1 MALVSVIIP
10 YYRKI
15 NHIKKTL
22 NSVLNQTFQNFE
34 IILIYD
40 DPILDDLLF
49 LEDITKDNSK
59 IKIIRNSNN
68 LGAGESRNIA
78 MKNASGEIIAFLDA
92 DDYWLPNRLERQ
104 LHFMEKNKYKFTF
117 CNYKKKGKNKIIDV
131 ISKKSMVTYND
142 LLTDC
147 EIGLS
152 TVFISKDLIKE
163 NLFPPLQTKEDL
175 VAWLTITKNN
185 TYAYNFPD
193 FLVEWSY
200 SENSLS
206 SNFLQK
212 LFDGFKVYNTYLN
225 FNFIKSLCYLFILSI
240 NSIKRKF

>member
-22 NSVLNQTFQNFE
+22 NSVLNQTYQNFE

-40 DPILDDLLF
+40 DPVLDDLEF
-49 LEDITKDNSK
+49 LKDLTKGNSK
-59 IKIIRNSNN
+59 IKIITNLKN
-68 LGAGESRNIA
+68 LGAGESRNVA
-78 MKNASGEIIAFLDA
+78 MRYSSGDIIAFLDA
-92 DDYWLPNRLERQ
+92 DDYWFPKRLEEQ
-104 LHFMEKNKYKFTF
+104 LDFMEKNKFKFTF
-117 CNYKKKGKNKIIDV
+117 CNYKKKQKNNIKEIV
-131 ISKKSMVTYND
+131 SKKQKITYDD

-152 TVFISKDLIKE
+152 TVLIRRELISE
-163 NLFPPLQTKEDL
+163 NLFPSLQTKEDYL
-175 VAWLTITKNN
+175 AWLRITKNN
-185 TYAYNFPD
+185 VHAYNFPY

-206 SNFLQK
+206 SNFVQK
-212 LFDGFKVYNTYLN
+212 LCDGFKVYNTYLN
-225 FNFIKSLCYLFILSI
+225 FNLFKSVFYLFLLSV
-240 NSIKRKF
+240 NSLKRK

>member
-1 MALVSVIIP
+1 MALVSIIIP

-40 DPILDDLLF
+40 DPVLDDLLY
-49 LEDITKDNSK
+49 LEGITKGNSK
-59 IKIIRNSNN
+59 IKIIKNLNN

-78 MKNASGEIIAFLDA
+78 MKNALGDVIAFLDA

-117 CNYKKKGKNKIIDV
+117 CNYKKKIKNKIINV
-131 ISKKSMVTYND
+131 VSKKSKITYKD

-152 TVFISKDLIKE
+152 TVFISRELIKE

-175 VAWLTITKNN
+175 VAWLRITKNN
-185 TYAYNFPD
+185 MYAYNFPD
-193 FLVEWSY
+193 FLVEWTH

-212 LFDGFKVYNTYLN
+212 LFDGFRVYYIYLN
-225 FNFIKSLCYLFILSI
+225 FNPIKSLFYLFILSI

>member
-22 NSVLNQTFQNFE
+22 NSVLNQTYQNFE

-40 DPILDDLLF
+40 DPVLDDLEF
-49 LEDITKDNSK
+49 LKDLTKGNSK
-59 IKIIRNSNN
+59 IKIIKNLKN
-68 LGAGESRNIA
+68 LGAGESRNVA
-78 MKNASGEIIAFLDA
+78 MRYSSGDIIAFLDA
-92 DDYWLPNRLERQ
+92 DDYWFPKRLEEQ
-104 LHFMEKNKYKFTF
+104 LDFMEKNKFKFTF
-117 CNYKKKGKNKIIDV
+117 CNYKKKQKNNIKEIV
-131 ISKKSMVTYND
+131 SKKQKITYDD

-152 TVFISKDLIKE
+152 TVLIRRELISE
-163 NLFPPLQTKEDL
+163 NLFPSLQTKEDYL
-175 VAWLTITKNN
+175 AWLRITKNN
-185 TYAYNFPD
+185 VHAYNFPY

-206 SNFLQK
+206 SNFVQK
-212 LFDGFKVYNTYLN
+212 LCDGFKVYNTYLN
-225 FNFIKSLCYLFILSI
+225 FNLFKSVFYLFLLSV
-240 NSIKRKF
+240 NSLKRK

>member
-10 YYRKI
+10 YYKKI

-49 LEDITKDNSK
+49 LEDITKGNSK
-59 IKIIRNSNN
+59 IKIIKNLNN

-78 MKNASGEIIAFLDA
+78 MKSASGEVIAFLDA
-92 DDYWLPNRLERQ
+92 DDYWFPNRLERQ
-104 LHFMEKNKYKFTF
+104 LHFMKKNNYKFTF
-117 CNYKKKGKNKIIDV
+117 CNYKKKMKNKIINI
-131 ISKKSMVTYND
+131 ISKNSKINHKD

-147 EIGLS
+147 QIGLS
-152 TVFISKDLIKE
+152 TVFISRDLIKE

-175 VAWLTITKNN
+175 
-185 TYAYNFPD
+185 YD
-193 FLVEWSY
+193 
-200 SENSLS
+200 
-206 SNFLQK
+206 
-212 LFDGFKVYNTYLN
+212 
-225 FNFIKSLCYLFILSI
+225 
-240 NSIKRKF
+240 